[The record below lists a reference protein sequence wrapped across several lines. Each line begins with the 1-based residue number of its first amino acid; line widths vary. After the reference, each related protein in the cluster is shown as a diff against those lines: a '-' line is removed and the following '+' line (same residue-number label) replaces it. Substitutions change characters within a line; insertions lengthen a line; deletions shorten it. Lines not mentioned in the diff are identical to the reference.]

1 MHALS
6 LSDNLRN
13 PRHRALPAAGAER
26 QADRPPLSCRGLLP
40 VGSSKLTV
48 IGPLSLSVPAAA
60 CAAADL
66 RAAYPAPDSEP
77 GDELELPA
85 FVLELAGVR
94 FWLVAL
100 PGPTAA
106 AELELW
112 CREPHAAC
120 GGTSNAQ
127 EPVP

>member
-1 MHALS
+1 LEALS
-6 LSDNLRN
+6 LSDNLQN
-13 PRHRALPAAGAER
+13 PRHRALPVAGAER

-40 VGSSKLTV
+40 VGSSQLTV
-48 IGPLSLSVPAAA
+48 VGPLSLSVPAAA

-66 RAAYPAPDSEP
+66 RVAYSAPDCKP

-85 FVLELAGVR
+85 FVLELAGAR

-112 CREPHAAC
+112 CRKLHAAC
-120 GGTSNAQ
+120 GTSNAQ
-127 EPVP
+127 GPVP